1 MCQSVAL
8 TSLTSLGKGT
18 GHRKGL
24 TSFQAQ
30 KGVFVNMK
38 VTYRGLALG
47 LGLAVMTAAYAANP
61 AATSKPTSSAKAAK
75 TATHKAKAAPV
86 KAQLLTGRTP
96 PLVATNPK
104 TPALVTSTCSAC
116 HGLTGISPLG
126 EFPNLA
132 GQGEP
137 YLVKQIVDFRNH
149 TRADPLAQS
158 IMWGMAAIIPRNKIR
173 EIALYFASQ
182 KGAPGQPANPKLV
195 AAGRKLYMGGVISA
209 HLPACMACHG
219 ATGRGLLPWFPRLG
233 GQHQAYVIAQ
243 LQAFKDKTRTN
254 DPHAIMRTVAGKL
267 STAQMTALAAYVHTL

>member
-1 MCQSVAL
+1 
-8 TSLTSLGKGT
+8 
-18 GHRKGL
+18 
-24 TSFQAQ
+24 
-30 KGVFVNMK
+30 MK

-61 AATSKPTSSAKAAK
+61 ASAPKSASSAKAARA
-75 TATHKAKAAPV
+75 ATHKPKTAKKAALV
-86 KAQLLTGRTP
+86 KARLLTGRTP

-104 TPALVTSTCSAC
+104 MPALVASTCSAC
-116 HGLTGISPLG
+116 HGMTGISPLG
-126 EFPNLA
+126 EFPNIA

-137 YLVKQIVDFRNH
+137 YLVKQIEDFRNH
-149 TRADPLAQS
+149 TRADPLAKS
-158 IMWGMAAIIPRNKIR
+158 IMWGMAAMIPRNKIR

-195 AAGRKLYMGGVISA
+195 AAGRKLYMGGEIA
-209 HLPACMACHG
+209 DHLPACMACHG
-219 ATGRGLLPWFPRLG
+219 ATGRGLLPWFPRLA